1 MHLLLIHL
9 LLVQFNCSIL
19 CLCMTSKKIFV
30 NNNIIFL
37 SQSVLYA
44 SCTSGQDQSRIII
57 TKMKLLLLLIMMV
70 MMPLD
75 RSIWIFG
82 DVIVKRS
89 TLKLNQN

>member
-1 MHLLLIHL
+1 MHLLLVHL
-9 LLVQFNCSIL
+9 LLVQFNCSI
-19 CLCMTSKKIFV
+19 LCMTSKKIFV